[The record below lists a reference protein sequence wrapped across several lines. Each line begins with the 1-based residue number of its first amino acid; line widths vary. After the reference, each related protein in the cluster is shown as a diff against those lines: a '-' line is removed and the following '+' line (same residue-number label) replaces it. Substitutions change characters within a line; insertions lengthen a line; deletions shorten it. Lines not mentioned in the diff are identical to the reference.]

1 MKLLSSFLGYKLFEV
16 IEEKTKHLFYCKS
29 GKGTD
34 AKGFC
39 DENGFTVLA
48 GSKVCKET
56 TSSFVVK
63 GSAATNRDF
72 YFKEFCKENDDLFT
86 AEKNITFNSPST
98 ASTFCLGMRS
108 NGWTSWK
115 DKDGKTLDE
124 KFR

>member
-1 MKLLSSFLGYKLFEV
+1 M

-29 GKGTD
+29 AKGTD
-34 AKGFC
+34 AKGFY

-56 TSSFVVK
+56 TSSFVLM
-63 GSAATNRDF
+63 GRNPENRSF
-72 YFKEFCKENDDLFT
+72 WLKEFCKEHNNFFVV
-86 AEKNITFNSPST
+86 EKNITFDSPSR
-98 ASTFCLGMRS
+98 ASSFCLGRHS